1 MNKIVFSVCYI
12 GVLLFLSSCA
22 NFTEDG
28 SDKTMGFEKIKKL
41 SGQEISINEILNI
54 ENFYISHNYVLI
66 QSNTTE
72 KLFYLFEWPSM
83 NFLTSFGNLGN
94 GPSEYVAPT
103 IGPFKGDEYDFC
115 LYDHGKGTLE
125 LLKINEDIPIN
136 IERKNFDWK
145 SAMKYSPKLGQ

>member
-66 QSNTTE
+66 QRTDWKFFSIASEYPSNSSKLVENTT
-72 KLFYLFEWPSM
+72 
-83 NFLTSFGNLGN
+83 NQQVT
-94 GPSEYVAPT
+94 T
-103 IGPFKGDEYDFC
+103 I
-115 LYDHGKGTLE
+115 LLE
-125 LLKINEDIPIN
+125 QL
-136 IERKNFDWK
+136 
-145 SAMKYSPKLGQ
+145 PKDMIQTHFVQHLS